1 MVKAFVD
8 DSRIERVTKVDNQSI
23 YILLV
28 EDNGKDAELLQE
40 ALVDVGAN
48 QWRIIQIPRLSEAL
62 NCIRNQHFDVI
73 LLDLSLPDSQGLE
86 TLAQVNIA
94 APNIPI
100 VVLTSLNDE
109 KLALQSVRQG
119 AQDYLVKGCW
129 EGELLV
135 RAIRYAI
142 ERKQSEKALRQQYL
156 RERLMGRVQERIRQ
170 SLALEDILNTTMAE
184 VRQFLDCDRVLIYR
198 CNSKQCE
205 VMFVGSVKSGWPK
218 LWNAE
223 LFTPLATP
231 YLQPPNSEG
240 IQVLQAIDDIYAAD
254 LEPSQLA
261 LLADCQVRAFLTVAI
276 MQSEPTHQSS
286 PNLRQNCQWGLLMA
300 HHSTPRQWQAWEI
313 DFLKQLATS
322 VAIAISQ
329 AELYRQLEEA
339 NQELQRLVSIDGLT
353 QLFNRRWFDQ
363 TLESEWLRLARERLP
378 LSLILCDIDY
388 FKVYNDTYGHPAGDA
403 CLQKVASIIK
413 ATVKRPADLAA
424 RYGGEEFAVILPNTD
439 NHGAVHIA
447 EEIRTQVKALNLPH
461 AGSNTT
467 GCITISLGVATLI
480 PKPPLSTAN
489 LIGLADQALYQ
500 AKEAGRNCWAN
511 ATPSYSTK
519 GQALRPGKRV
529 SFGQE
534 KEQRAKGKGIS
545 FGQGKG

>member
-28 EDNGKDAELLQE
+28 EDNRKDAELLQE
-40 ALVDVGAN
+40 SLIDVGAK
-48 QWRIIQIPRLSEAL
+48 QWPIIQTPRLSEAL
-62 NCIRNQHFDVI
+62 KCISNQHFDVI

-86 TLAQVNIA
+86 TLASVNIA

-100 VVLTSLNDE
+100 VVLTNLNNE
-109 KLALQSVRQG
+109 ELALQAVRQG

-184 VRQFLDCDRVLIYR
+184 VRQFLGCDRVLIYR
-198 CNSKQCE
+198 CDSIQCE

-218 LWNAE
+218 LWNPQ

-231 YLQPPNSEG
+231 YLQPSDSPE
-240 IQVLQAIDDIYAAD
+240 IQALQAVEDIYTAD
-254 LEPSQLA
+254 LEPSQLT
-261 LLADCQVRAFLTVAI
+261 LLADYQVRAFLTVAI
-276 MQSEPTHQSS
+276 MQSESTRESS
-286 PNLRQNCQWGLLMA
+286 AKLRQNCQWGLLMA
-300 HHSTPRQWQAWEI
+300 HHSAPRQWQAWEI

-339 NQELQRLVSIDGLT
+339 NQELQRLASIDGLT
-353 QLFNRRWFDQ
+353 QLFNRRRFDQ

-388 FKVYNDTYGHPAGDA
+388 FKAYNDTYGHQAGDT
-403 CLQKVASIIK
+403 CLQQVASIIQ
-413 ATVKRPADLAA
+413 ATVKRPADLVA

-439 NHGAVHIA
+439 NNGAVHVA
-447 EEIRTQVKALNLPH
+447 EEMRTGVESLNLLH
-461 AGSNTT
+461 AGSKTT
-467 GCITISLGVATLI
+467 GCITISLGVATLT
-480 PKPPLSTAN
+480 PKPSLSTAD

-500 AKEAGRNCWAN
+500 AKEAGRNRVAN
-511 ATPSYSTK
+511 ATLSHSANGHTASIY
-519 GQALRPGKRV
+519 
-529 SFGQE
+529 
-534 KEQRAKGKGIS
+534 
-545 FGQGKG
+545 